1 MGHDPRVAFL
11 SYANFGNPP
20 GALATQVR
28 EAVAILDQ
36 EKIDFEYDGEMSP
49 DAALDPDYRNIYPFC
64 RLSAPA
70 NILIMPGLHAAA
82 ISSQMLQKL
91 GGGTVIGPLLTGL
104 NRAVQ
109 IVPMN
114 ATDAEM
120 VNFATIAAHDSLT
133 FSKMNKA

>member
-28 EAVAILDQ
+28 EAVALLDQ
-36 EKIDFEYDGEMSP
+36 EKTDFEYDGEMSP
-49 DAALDPDYRNIYPFC
+49 DAALDPDYNNIYPFC

-91 GGGTVIGPLLTGL
+91 GGGTVIGPLLNGL

-109 IVPMN
+109 IVPIN
-114 ATDAEM
+114 ANDSEM

-133 FSKMNKA
+133 LSRLNKA